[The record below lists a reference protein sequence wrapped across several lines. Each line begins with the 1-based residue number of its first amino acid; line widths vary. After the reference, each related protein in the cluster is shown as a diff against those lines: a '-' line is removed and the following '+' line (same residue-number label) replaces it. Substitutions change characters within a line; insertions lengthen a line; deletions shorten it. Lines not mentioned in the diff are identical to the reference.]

1 MAEGR
6 CALKLELSLVSCG
19 LATNSSILSS
29 SSLESTFEEL
39 EDKVRETASCFTIGF
54 VLKGAKV
61 RLLWTGETGP
71 LRMSLSCL
79 MVFSAPATVPQWPGA
94 PVASLLHRLCRA

>member
-39 EDKVRETASCFTIGF
+39 EDKVREAASCFTIGF

-79 MVFSAPATVPQWPGA
+79 MVFSRSRYSSSMARSARGFSASPA
-94 PVASLLHRLCRA
+94 L